1 MFPSQ
6 PLLHLPPRFVFLLDR
21 GLDIYVWRGAQATL
35 SNTTKA
41 RYEDCAF
48 LRHGGGF
55 RAKKNCHLRRCTGLT
70 KGFAPALRLFA
81 EKINKNERK
90 GNAEITLLVQGQEP
104 PEFWEALG
112 GEPSE
117 IKKHVP
123 DDFWPPQPK
132 LYKVSWV

>member
-1 MFPSQ
+1 M
-6 PLLHLPPRFVFLLDR
+6 
-21 GLDIYVWRGAQATL
+21 WRGAQATL

-41 RYEDCAF
+41 RYEHYAF

-55 RAKKNCHLRRCTGLT
+55 RAKKHCHLRRGTGLT

-132 LYKVSWV
+132 LYKVS

>member
-1 MFPSQ
+1 MT
-6 PLLHLPPRFVFLLDR
+6 LH
-21 GLDIYVWRGAQATL
+21 
-35 SNTTKA
+35 
-41 RYEDCAF
+41 
-48 LRHGGGF
+48 
-55 RAKKNCHLRRCTGLT
+55 
-70 KGFAPALRLFA
+70 PALRLFA

-90 GNAEITLLVQGQEP
+90 GKAEITLLVQGQEL

-132 LYKVSWV
+132 LYKVSPAAEAHHGLPRSPADWGNRLHTDIVGCGLHLNFDGERVPPSGQGTV

>member
-1 MFPSQ
+1 M
-6 PLLHLPPRFVFLLDR
+6 V
-21 GLDIYVWRGAQATL
+21 
-35 SNTTKA
+35 
-41 RYEDCAF
+41 
-48 LRHGGGF
+48 GGF
-55 RAKKNCHLRRCTGLT
+55 VQRKTHLRRGMGLT
-70 KGFAPALRLFA
+70 EGFAPSLRLFA

-90 GNAEITLLVQGQEP
+90 GKAEITLLMQGQEP

-132 LYKVSWV
+132 LYKVSLGAGLA

>member
-1 MFPSQ
+1 MVTWNGNGP
-6 PLLHLPPRFVFLLDR
+6 
-21 GLDIYVWRGAQATL
+21 
-35 SNTTKA
+35 
-41 RYEDCAF
+41 
-48 LRHGGGF
+48 
-55 RAKKNCHLRRCTGLT
+55 T

-90 GNAEITLLVQGQEP
+90 GKAEITLMVQGQEP

-132 LYKVSWV
+132 LYKVSWGAGRA

>member
-1 MFPSQ
+1 M
-6 PLLHLPPRFVFLLDR
+6 
-21 GLDIYVWRGAQATL
+21 
-35 SNTTKA
+35 
-41 RYEDCAF
+41 
-48 LRHGGGF
+48 
-55 RAKKNCHLRRCTGLT
+55 GLT
-70 KGFAPALRLFA
+70 KGFAYTPPPPRLFA

-90 GNAEITLLVQGQEP
+90 GKAEITLLMQGQEP

-132 LYKVSWV
+132 LYKVSCGVRGSAALTWSAGHHCGARGLHVDFGGETVPPSGQEIASAEVQRLALSEA

>member
-1 MFPSQ
+1 M
-6 PLLHLPPRFVFLLDR
+6 
-21 GLDIYVWRGAQATL
+21 WRGAQATL
-35 SNTTKA
+35 SSTTKT
-41 RYEDCAF
+41 RYEVYVLLRRVEGFCAN
-48 LRHGGGF
+48 
-55 RAKKNCHLRRCTGLT
+55 KNCHLRRDMGLT
-70 KGFAPALRLFA
+70 KGFAPVLRLFA

-90 GNAEITLLVQGQEP
+90 GKAEITLLVQGQEP

-132 LYKVSWV
+132 LYKVSRGAGLP